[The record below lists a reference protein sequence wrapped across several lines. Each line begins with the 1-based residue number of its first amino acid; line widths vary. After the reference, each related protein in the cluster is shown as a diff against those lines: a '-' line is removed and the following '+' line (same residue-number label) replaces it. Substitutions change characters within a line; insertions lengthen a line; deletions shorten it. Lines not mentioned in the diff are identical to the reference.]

1 MGFCIIV
8 RVFCTNDGVLYS
20 TNGGVLY
27 YWCCLFLQSA
37 GVLLA
42 LEQRD
47 RPVWLHGGAALLS
60 QEPRQV
66 LHGETRPILD
76 TNQSIQIIFAHD
88 PAYEPADYSD
98 DDHDSA
104 LFEEQSKFPRYNRK
118 CRGKPDTI

>member
-66 LHGETRPILD
+66 LHGEIINR
-76 TNQSIQIIFAHD
+76 SINHTAHD
-88 PAYEPADYSD
+88 PVTDN
-98 DDHDSA
+98 DHDSGSA
-104 LFEEQSKFPRYNRK
+104 YPYCS
-118 CRGKPDTI
+118 